1 MRVGI
6 LALQGDVSEHL
17 VTMRNAMEKMK
28 ISGEVIEVKR
38 KDGLKDLNSLV
49 IPGGEST
56 AIGKLIVKYGID
68 REIKNLAGK
77 GIPVMGTCAGLVLL
91 ANEGDEQV
99 HKTGQPLLGLM
110 DIRVKRNAFGRQR
123 ESFEVDLNIDAF
135 GKAPY
140 PAVFI
145 RAPAIDAVCN
155 GVDVLARFEG
165 KIVMARQKNILAV
178 AFHPELTKDSRL
190 HEYFLGMRNEDSG

>member
-1 MRVGI
+1 MRVGV

-17 VTMRNAMEKMK
+17 VAMRNTMGQMN

-38 KDGLKDLNSLV
+38 KDGLKGLDSLV

-56 AIGKLIVKYGID
+56 AIGKLIAKYGID
-68 REIKNLAGK
+68 SEIKNLADK
-77 GIPVMGTCAGLVLL
+77 GIPIMGTCAGLVLV
-91 ANEGDEQV
+91 AKEGDEEV
-99 HKTGQPLLGLM
+99 VKTGQSLLGLM
-110 DIRVKRNAFGRQR
+110 DIKVKRNAFGRQR
-123 ESFEVDLNIDAF
+123 ESFEAELEMDVL
-135 GKAPY
+135 GKEPY

-145 RAPAIDAVCN
+145 RAPAIDAVRN
-155 GVDVLARFEG
+155 GVDVLARFES
-165 KIVMARQKNILAV
+165 KIVMARQNNILAV

>member
-17 VTMRNAMEKMK
+17 NAMRNAMEKMK

-38 KDGLKDLNSLV
+38 KDGLKDLDSLV

-56 AIGKLIVKYGID
+56 AIGKLIAKYGID
-68 REIKNLAGK
+68 SEIKNLAKK

-110 DIRVKRNAFGRQR
+110 DIRVKRNAFGRQM
-123 ESFEVDLNIDAF
+123 ESFEADLNIDAF

-140 PAVFI
+140 HGVFI
-145 RAPAIDAVCN
+145 RAPAIDAAGK
-155 GVDVLARFEG
+155 GVDVLARFED

-190 HEYFLGMRNEDSG
+190 HEYFLRMRNEDSG